1 METRI
6 FFAGLWCHADRRGR
20 LEESP
25 GHLKRQIFPFENI
38 DIEKNLQLLAYP
50 PTPGTPLIQRYEV
63 QGNRYIQILEWDQFP
78 HHTEKESR
86 IPPPLIAKLE
96 TEFTKINLPHD

>member
-1 METRI
+1 METRV
-6 FFAGLWCHADRRGR
+6 FFAGLWCYADRRGR
-20 LEESP
+20 LEEKP
-25 GHLKRQIFPFENI
+25 GYLKRQIFPFENI

-50 PTPGTPLIQRYEV
+50 PAPATPLIQRYEV
-63 QGNRYIQILEWDQFP
+63 SGNRFIQVLFWDQYP

-96 TEFTKINLPHD
+96 DGISKINPKSD